1 MIEQGKYRECIT
13 IQLIVLF
20 NKIRDKN
27 REEKSIINM

>member
-1 MIEQGKYRECIT
+1 MIEQGKYRECI

-20 NKIRDKN
+20 NETRDKN

>member
-20 NKIRDKN
+20 NKTRDKN
-27 REEKSIINM
+27 REEESIINM